1 MASEI
6 TFPSTGIVTTTS
18 GVQFRN
24 QNLNLEEDN
33 QELSYIPSGYEA
45 GTVPAGSY
53 GKTISVESKGI
64 EGVDG
69 STLSCADLT
78 TWSAQGGS
86 PVNRD
91 GGGFHDSFTGGT
103 IGGKLDLLKC

>member
-1 MASEI
+1 MASDFI
-6 TFPSTGIVTTTS
+6 SNIGIGTTTS

-24 QNLNLEEDN
+24 
-33 QELSYIPSGYEA
+33 PSGYEE

-69 STLSCADLT
+69 STLSCVDST
-78 TWSAQGGS
+78 TWAAQGGS

-91 GGGFHDSFTGGT
+91 GGGFHDRFTGGT
-103 IGGKLDLLKC
+103 IGGMLDLLKC